1 MDAVEWLEQIK
12 KIDELI
18 ELVDS
23 ERQRLWAKA
32 TRNTSS
38 LEGAPYGSG
47 ISDKIGDNVAKM
59 ADLDAEKKELEEL
72 EESRRQQ
79 EMQRQK
85 IAAFQE
91 TVAQNKAKVD
101 AQKGRIVGAT
111 SSSSDTA
118 KLSVKEQ
125 MELLQQIK
133 SLMDAGV
140 LTQDEFEKK
149 KQEILNS

>member
-32 TRNTSS
+32 TCNTSS

-59 ADLDAEKKELEEL
+59 ADLDAEKKELERKKNSIVKVIKKLPSSECGVIYRRYVRHMKL
-72 EESRRQQ
+72 EA
-79 EMQRQK
+79 
-85 IAAFQE
+85 IADDMGYC
-91 TVAQNKAKVD
+91 TVQVW
-101 AQKGRIVGAT
+101 RI
-111 SSSSDTA
+111 
-118 KLSVKEQ
+118 
-125 MELLQQIK
+125 
-133 SLMDAGV
+133 
-140 LTQDEFEKK
+140 KK
-149 KQEILNS
+149 KALEKLQKKAAKAEPFWPKKM